1 VAQRRRGT
9 IVTWNDER
17 GYGFIRPE
25 GGGRD
30 VFFHVTDADGRGSRP
45 QERMNASYEASVDEH
60 GRPRA
65 TRVYVRGQKSGAD
78 AWPVMVT
85 MAYFAVLGLL
95 GWQDVVGPAVFLTY
109 LILSAVTMLVY
120 RDDKRRASEGRWRR
134 PERLLHLLELA
145 GGWPGAL
152 VAQWQFRHK
161 NRKMAYQVIFW
172 LMVAINLALLAL
184 YATGT

>member
-30 VFFHVTDADGRGSRP
+30 LFFHVTDADGRGSRP

-95 GWQDVVGPAVFLTY
+95 WWQDVVGPAVFITY
-109 LILSAVTMLVY
+109 LAMSAVTMLVY

-172 LMVAINLALLAL
+172 LMVALNLALLAL
-184 YATGT
+184 YATGA